1 MITLIF
7 YLERLRLCHFLNCSL
22 ALLKTTILKS
32 GSQVEILS
40 LKTVK
45 IRILQLNDDP
55 LHKQLFLSVFKLVDF
70 QIPNSNIKTEMTQCI
85 VCPEL
90 QQNPMMKCFEMFRA
104 FLHDLHVMLMIFR
117 VRIGCPGRQLTS
129 ASC

>member
-7 YLERLRLCHFLNCSL
+7 DLERLRVCYFHFLNCSL

-55 LHKQLFLSVFKLVDF
+55 LHKQLFFVSV
-70 QIPNSNIKTEMTQCI
+70 
-85 VCPEL
+85 
-90 QQNPMMKCFEMFRA
+90 
-104 FLHDLHVMLMIFR
+104 
-117 VRIGCPGRQLTS
+117 
-129 ASC
+129 